1 MEAVIQWIKSFI
13 PGRFSRFLPIFIV
26 TGDILLLLAS
36 LFGSISLLGNN
47 ANLVF
52 DRPVYLGFLAFSL
65 VSWLA
70 CLILLKSYTIKRIN
84 SLDRLS
90 KNTIITFLYH
100 IFLVSAYIVATEA
113 YFIPRNY
120 LLSFFSMFILG
131 VSMWRFGIYFILGYL
146 RKLGLNYRNVVII
159 GYNPYGL
166 SLKHYFD
173 QNPGLGY
180 RFKGFFD
187 NWPQRHSSII
197 GKFQRSLEDFLKT
210 ENIDEI
216 YVCQSY
222 LKHRYFR
229 HLVRYTENHFL
240 KIKLLPDIKG
250 LIFDDLE
257 LEFYSNLPII
267 SFRRE
272 PLQNELNAATKRI
285 FDVVFSSLILLGIC
299 SWLFPIIALLIKLD
313 SKGPIFF
320 KQQRSG
326 RAGKDFLCFKFR
338 TMVVNSEA
346 DTRQATKN
354 DDRITRLGR
363 FLRES
368 NIDELPQFINVLLGD
383 MSVVGPRPHMLKHT
397 QEYSKT
403 ISNYMLRHLIKPGV
417 TGLAQAKGYRGQT
430 DDNYSM
436 KNRVRVDILYIERW
450 TFLLDLKVIG
460 LTVKNMF
467 KGEVNAY

>member
-1 MEAVIQWIKSFI
+1 LEAVIQWIKSII
-13 PGRFSRFLPIFIV
+13 PGRFSRFLPAFIV
-26 TGDILLLLAS
+26 TGDILLLLVS

-47 ANLVF
+47 PNLLF
-52 DRPVYLGFLAFSL
+52 DRPVYFGFLGFSL

-84 SLDRLS
+84 SLDRLA

-187 NWPQRHSSII
+187 NWPQRHSSIV

-250 LIFDDLE
+250 LVFDDLE

-285 FDVVFSSLILLGIC
+285 FDVVFASFVLLGIC
-299 SWLFPIIALLIKLD
+299 SWLFPLIAILIKLD
-313 SKGPIFF
+313 SRGPIFF

-467 KGEVNAY
+467 KGEENAY

>member
-1 MEAVIQWIKSFI
+1 MEAVIQWIKSII
-13 PGRFSRFLPIFIV
+13 PGRFSRFLPTFIV
-26 TGDILLLLAS
+26 TGDIFLLLVS

-47 ANLVF
+47 PNLLF
-52 DRPVYLGFLAFSL
+52 DRPVYLGFLGFSL
-65 VSWLA
+65 ISWLA

-84 SLDRLS
+84 SLDRLA

-120 LLSFFSMFILG
+120 LLSFFSIFILG

-173 QNPGLGY
+173 QNPALGY

-187 NWPQRHSSII
+187 NWPQRHSSIV

-250 LIFDDLE
+250 LVFDDLE

-267 SFRRE
+267 SFRKE

-285 FDVVFSSLILLGIC
+285 FDVVFASFVLLGIC
-299 SWLFPIIALLIKLD
+299 SWLFPLIAILIKLD
-313 SKGPIFF
+313 SRGPIFF

-338 TMVVNSEA
+338 TMVVNPEA

-467 KGEVNAY
+467 KGEDNAY

>member
-1 MEAVIQWIKSFI
+1 LEAVIQWIKSII
-13 PGRFSRFLPIFIV
+13 PGRFSRFLPTFIV
-26 TGDILLLLAS
+26 SGDILLLLVS

-47 ANLVF
+47 PNLLF
-52 DRPVYLGFLAFSL
+52 DRPVYLGFLSFSL

-84 SLDRLS
+84 SLYRLA

-173 QNPGLGY
+173 QNPALGY

-187 NWPQRHSSII
+187 NWPQRHSSIV

-250 LIFDDLE
+250 LVFDDLE

-267 SFRRE
+267 SFRKE

-285 FDVVFSSLILLGIC
+285 FDVVFASFVLLGIC
-299 SWLFPIIALLIKLD
+299 SWLFPLIAILIKLD
-313 SKGPIFF
+313 SRGPIFF

-338 TMVVNSEA
+338 TMVVNPEA

-467 KGEVNAY
+467 KGEDNAY